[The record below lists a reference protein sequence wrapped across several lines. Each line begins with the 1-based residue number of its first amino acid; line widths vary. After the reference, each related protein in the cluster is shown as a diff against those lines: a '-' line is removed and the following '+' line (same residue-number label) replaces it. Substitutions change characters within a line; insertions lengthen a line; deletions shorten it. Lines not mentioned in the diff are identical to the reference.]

1 MPDGEIGFASD
12 VIACGRASAAR
23 ETAHIAWQLISGTA
37 ARSNVQPG
45 PQAGSWY
52 STIGNGFRVDQAWL
66 SPPLANRLVLAEL
79 DHSVRLAGYSDHSL
93 LVVELEGE

>member
-1 MPDGEIGFASD
+1 VFLGDLNTTRHFVDEAGKTVPGNQHL
-12 VIACGRASAAR
+12 AALEEMGWIEALR
-23 ETAHIAWQLISGTA
+23 TCY
-37 ARSNVQPG
+37 PG

-66 SPPLANRLVLAEL
+66 SPPLINRLVSAEL